1 MKDGAARNAPRFHR
15 RFACHSARLGGK
27 PRNRE
32 SGEDP
37 TCGAA
42 TAAASPAP
50 PPIPRQRN
58 ETPAG
63 APGLSTCSPT
73 PPATARLRC
82 HAATCSSART
92 LSRSHHRTSAS
103 ALHGRDP
110 GPSPHSGRPSCCAS
124 MGEVT
129 KKGKAHLGGS
139 RASVASSTDRARR
152 RRARGVQQ
160 SHETVDMMPS
170 PTETAASPS
179 PSPSAPRLRRL
190 RTRHPRPRQEMTRCR
205 SVDPPHVVKLPWH
218 LKLSPNLT
226 PRRQTRSCALG
237 CKWRSSTPRA

>member
-1 MKDGAARNAPRFHR
+1 MVKFNLRDTLFRREALNRSGTPKAGRRSAAGHAQLIRQLCMGYDAFGLRWKATRTRQGGVHRMKDGAARNAPRFHR
-15 RFACHSARLGGK
+15 RFARRSARLGGK

-42 TAAASPAP
+42 TAAASPAS

-73 PPATARLRC
+73 PSATARLRC

-103 ALHGRDP
+103 ALHGQGS
-110 GPSPHSGRPSCCAS
+110 GPSHSGRPSCCAS

-129 KKGKAHLGGS
+129 KKARLTSAAREQAS
-139 RASVASSTDRARR
+139 RAAPTAPVAGARV
-152 RRARGVQQ
+152 AFN
-160 SHETVDMMPS
+160 S
-170 PTETAASPS
+170 
-179 PSPSAPRLRRL
+179 
-190 RTRHPRPRQEMTRCR
+190 RTKQWT
-205 SVDPPHVVKLPWH
+205 
-218 LKLSPNLT
+218 
-226 PRRQTRSCALG
+226 
-237 CKWRSSTPRA
+237 

>member
-1 MKDGAARNAPRFHR
+1 MGYDALGLRWKAARTRQRQQGGTKGGAARNAARFHR
-15 RFACHSARLGGK
+15 RFARRSARLGGK

-42 TAAASPAP
+42 TAAASPAS

-73 PPATARLRC
+73 PSATARLPC

-92 LSRSHHRTSAS
+92 LSRSHHRSAS

-129 KKGKAHLGGS
+129 KKRQGSPREQQHRPRPASQPRAWRSTVARNSGHDALAHGDGRVPVPVPECG
-139 RASVASSTDRARR
+139 RACGVSGLDTRGRARR
-152 RRARGVQQ
+152 
-160 SHETVDMMPS
+160 
-170 PTETAASPS
+170 
-179 PSPSAPRLRRL
+179 
-190 RTRHPRPRQEMTRCR
+190 
-205 SVDPPHVVKLPWH
+205 
-218 LKLSPNLT
+218 
-226 PRRQTRSCALG
+226 
-237 CKWRSSTPRA
+237 